1 MFGLP
6 AWLLVVPVLGFLIFV
21 HELGHFVT
29 AKAFGI
35 KVTEF
40 GFGFPPRAVGI
51 RRDRTG
57 RVRIVLAPYLLRL
70 VGLGKKSSD
79 STLGSDIDEES
90 EDDDDYGTIYSINW
104 IPLGGF
110 VKMVGEEDPTDPR
123 SFASQSVLKRAIVL
137 AAGSFM
143 NLALPIIIFTI
154 LFITPQDTVVG
165 AVSISGVAPH
175 SPASEAGLRAG
186 DIIVAVQGRT
196 IDNHAELIQRVMAR
210 LGSSTELTI
219 RKGAIVSGLGSSPEF
234 SSNEIVILTPRLN
247 PPDLRVVEQ
256 VIDPENE
263 VSLTEARRYDA
274 ELTVGDTL
282 TQGAIGIMIG
292 TANPRIV
299 KVSHPIWDAVPM
311 AVERIWDVLIISK
324 NGLERWI
331 AGGPDPG
338 LAGPVGIAQVTGE
351 IAQAGVWP
359 LFEFMALISISLGI
373 MNILPIPALDGGRL
387 LFVMI
392 EWVRRGKRISPERE
406 GLVHLVGFVILIGF
420 IFVMSY
426 FDIVRIL
433 NGDSFIR

>member
-21 HELGHFVT
+21 HELGHFIT

-51 RRDRTG
+51 RRDRSG
-57 RVRIVLAPYLLRL
+57 RVHVVLAPFLLRL

-79 STLGSDIDEES
+79 STLGGDIAEES

-104 IPLGGF
+104 IPIGGF

-123 SFASQSVLKRAIVL
+123 SFASQTVLKRAIVL

-143 NLALPIIIFTI
+143 NIVLPIVIFTI
-154 LFITPQDTVVG
+154 LFLTPQDTVVG
-165 AVSISGVAPH
+165 AVSISGIAPR
-175 SPASEAGLRAG
+175 SPAAEAGLRAG
-186 DIIVAVQGRT
+186 DIIVAVQGRS
-196 IDNHAELIQRVMAR
+196 IDNHADLIQRVMAR
-210 LGSSTELTI
+210 LGSSTELTV
-219 RKGAIVSGLGSSPEF
+219 RRGAIVSGLGSSPEF
-234 SSNEIVILTPRLN
+234 SSLDIITVFPRLN
-247 PPDLRVVEQ
+247 PPDFMVVER
-256 VIDPENE
+256 VADPEKE
-263 VSLTEARRYDA
+263 ISLIEARRYDA
-274 ELTVGDTL
+274 ELVVGDTL
-282 TQGAIGIMIG
+282 TQGAIGIIIG

-299 KVSHPIWDAVPM
+299 KVSHPIWEAVPM
-311 AVERIWDVLIISK
+311 AVGRIWDVLIISK
-324 NGLERWI
+324 NGIERWI

-351 IAQAGVWP
+351 VAQAGIVP

-387 LFVMI
+387 MFVAI

-406 GLVHLVGFVILIGF
+406 GLVHLIGFVVLISF

-433 NGDSFIR
+433 SGESFIR